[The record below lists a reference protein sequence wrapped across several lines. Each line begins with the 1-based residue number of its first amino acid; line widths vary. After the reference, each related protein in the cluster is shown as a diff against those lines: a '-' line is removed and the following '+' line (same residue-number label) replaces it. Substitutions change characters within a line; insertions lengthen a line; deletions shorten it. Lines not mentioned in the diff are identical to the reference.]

1 MHDGGFTS
9 NHLSRWEYPD
19 FWHRRF
25 VPRAMVVVGSERS
38 PLGERQRGG
47 GPPKL
52 FQFVCTPHVFLHLSI
67 STSILRPILE
77 QNSMAFSHSPRPG
90 IEPGS
95 SA

>member
-47 GPPKL
+47 GPPQT
-52 FQFVCTPHVFLHLSI
+52 FPICLHPTCI
-67 STSILRPILE
+67 FTSIYLYKHTPP
-77 QNSMAFSHSPRPG
+77 NPG
-90 IEPGS
+90 AELHGFLS
-95 SA
+95 LSAAGN